1 MDSYIEIKNKIRSMV
16 GQNSPLLLTAKV
28 ESVDANNGTCVVS
41 VGSLRLTD
49 VRLRSVIN
57 TNASKLLITPAKGSY
72 VTIID
77 LSGELRAT
85 EVIGYSEIETLDIE
99 TSNDINIRCN
109 GTITFNEGDNHGI
122 VKVEKVAEKIQA
134 LENDINKLKQAFSL
148 WMPVVYDGGAALKA
162 AATAWAEKTIQPT
175 TKYSDLEN
183 DKIKH

>member
-1 MDSYIEIKNKIRSMV
+1 MDSYTEIKNKIRSMV
-16 GQNSPLLLTAKV
+16 GQNTPLLLTAKV

-57 TNASKLLITPAKGSY
+57 TNTSKLLITPAIDSY

-85 EVIGYSEIETLDIE
+85 EVIGYSEIEAIDIE

-109 GTITFNEGDNHGI
+109 GTITFNEGDNHGMA
-122 VKVEKVAEKIQA
+122 KVEKVADKIKN
-134 LENDINKLKQAFSL
+134 LETEINKLKNIFKTWA
-148 WMPVVYDGGAALKA
+148 PVVYDGGAALVVHNPLINSIEI
-162 AATAWAEKTIQPT
+162 TWT
-175 TKYSDLEN
+175 
-183 DKIKH
+183 